1 MTILINI
8 IKQTLFLKNA
18 DDHIIAQYPIS
29 TAKNGVG
36 EKKGSYQTPRGHHII
51 CEKIGADLPIFTVF
65 QARKPT
71 GEIFS
76 PELEKQF
83 PDRDWIL
90 SRILWLAGTEA
101 GVNCGGDVD
110 TPQRFIYIHGTND
123 EKNMGTPNS
132 HGCIRMRNSDVIELF
147 DRVILGMPAHIQT

>member
-1 MTILINI
+1 
-8 IKQTLFLKNA
+8 
-18 DDHIIAQYPIS
+18 
-29 TAKNGVG
+29 VG

-110 TPQRFIYIHGTND
+110 TQQRFIYIHGTND